1 MLFFPILNCAEIL
14 RCYSPSPTPKSIVGS
29 VYKSVYLSPH
39 LPPASD
45 TQSLSRLEVVTSEGS
60 AEGGLGG

>member
-1 MLFFPILNCAEIL
+1 MLQPI
-14 RCYSPSPTPKSIVGS
+14 PHPKESIVGS